1 MKVLDEVSKG
11 VLAGARVT
19 VRDLGLPVTGNDGV
33 LIVFW
38 KER

>member
-1 MKVLDEVSKG
+1 MKVLDGVSNG
-11 VLAGARVT
+11 ISAGARVT